1 MRNVASA
8 VPRVVHVHHSVVITQ
23 TPAGT
28 ALILIKTG
36 SSVFPGSAAQASAPR
51 APSSDALNALGPR
64 YPLALE
70 TQKEHMCQNA
80 LLLLLLLFSPF
91 MGACVGLLGSLSFF
105 FFFYA
110 LTSIYAVEK
119 YPDTNARRT
128 NRSRYMHYSRLL
140 GLPMRTLPNLG
151 RRCSVVSFAYALHT
165 SEALQHALRP
175 HERSDRC
182 GVLQF

>member
-1 MRNVASA
+1 MRRFVGIA
-8 VPRVVHVHHSVVITQ
+8 
-23 TPAGT
+23 
-28 ALILIKTG
+28 
-36 SSVFPGSAAQASAPR
+36 F
-51 APSSDALNALGPR
+51 
-64 YPLALE
+64 
-70 TQKEHMCQNA
+70 
-80 LLLLLLLFSPF
+80 FS
-91 MGACVGLLGSLSFF
+91 

-128 NRSRYMHYSRLL
+128 NRSRYMHYLRLL

-165 SEALQHALRP
+165 SEASQYAFRSRK
-175 HERSDRC
+175 RSDRC